1 MPQLNLSSHPDFD
14 WIFSIA
20 GVDRISDGDSYW
32 LWIDTGFR
40 RVSLENFRLMGYD
53 TPELFSSLASEFE
66 KEKAR
71 EAKARVITWFR
82 EHMADGNSM
91 WLRSYKDSDKY
102 GRWLADIWIGTPS
115 RVDESI
121 GVFLEDLELAVASP
135 DGRVKWRHVYEPE
148 G

>member
-14 WIFSIA
+14 WIFSVA
-20 GVDRISDGDSYW
+20 GVDRISDGDTYW

-53 TPELFSSLASEFE
+53 TPELFSSIASDFE
-66 KEKAR
+66 KDRAR

-91 WLRSYKDSDKY
+91 WLRSYKDADKY
-102 GRWLADIWIGTPS
+102 GRWLADIWVGSPS
-115 RVDESI
+115 QVIEDLGAS
-121 GVFLEDLELAVASP
+121 LEDLGLAVVSP
-135 DGRVKWRHVYEPE
+135 DGKTKWRHVYEPE